1 MRRFVILLS
10 ALLALH
16 VPSTSRAQSA
26 PTVAQ
31 IGWMAGCWEQS
42 AGARVIEEQW
52 MRPRAGLMLG
62 VSRTVV
68 GDSLREYEQ
77 VALFERG
84 GRLVYAAT
92 PARQAPAE
100 FKSIAVSDSAVTFE
114 NPDARLPATRHLP
127 PQGRRLAP
135 RPRRRDARRPAPWLG
150 LSLPPGALLLMRAPC
165 AATSG
170 GPPAL
175 PTACAMMEIV
185 PVES

>member
-1 MRRFVILLS
+1 MICRVVACAAVLVLLHP
-10 ALLALH
+10 ALT
-16 VPSTSRAQSA
+16 VAQAA

-31 IGWMAGCWEQS
+31 VGWIAGCWERS
-42 AGARVIEEQW
+42 AGSRLIEEQW

-100 FKSIAVSDSAVTFE
+100 FESIAVSDTAVTFE
-114 NPDARLPATRHLP
+114 NPTHDF
-127 PQGRRLAP
+127 PQRVIY
-135 RPRRRDARRPAPWLG
+135 RRRGSDSLVARVEG
-150 LSLPPGALLLMRAPC
+150 MR
-165 AATSG
+165 G
-170 GPPAL
+170 GQLRGSDYPYRRV
-175 PTACAMMEIV
+175 AC
-185 PVES
+185 P

>member
-1 MRRFVILLS
+1 VRRFVN
-10 ALLALH
+10 LLAVMLALY
-16 VPSTSRAQSA
+16 VPSVARAQGA

-62 VSRTVV
+62 VGRTVV

-100 FKSIAVSDSAVTFE
+100 FESIAVSDSAVTFE
-114 NPDARLPATRHLP
+114 NPAHDF
-127 PQGRRLAP
+127 PQRVIY
-135 RPRRRDARRPAPWLG
+135 RRRGADSLLARVEG
-150 LSLPPGALLLMRAPC
+150 MRGGQVRGSDYPYGRVPC
-165 AATSG
+165 S
-170 GPPAL
+170 
-175 PTACAMMEIV
+175 
-185 PVES
+185 